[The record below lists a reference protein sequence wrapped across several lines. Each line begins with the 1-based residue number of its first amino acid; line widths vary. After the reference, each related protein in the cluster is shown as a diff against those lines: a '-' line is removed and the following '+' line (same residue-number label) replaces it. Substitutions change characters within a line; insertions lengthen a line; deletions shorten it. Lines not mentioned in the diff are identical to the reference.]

1 MLGEDAII
9 SEFAGLKL
17 KYALLQEF
25 LITRDNDFRLIFH
38 EIKKKPENLQEMIEL
53 VYQKLEESQKFLD

>member
-1 MLGEDAII
+1 MII
-9 SEFAGLKL
+9 TEFAGLKL

-25 LITRDNDFRLIFH
+25 LMKRDNDFRLIFH
-38 EIKKKPENLQEMIEL
+38 EMKKKQEVLPEMIEL